1 MRTPENRPR
10 SLALLLLLIPLVLAL
25 APTASAYT
33 WPPSASQAS
42 SPLLTNGCL
51 VSPRGIPTCGAYVG
65 ATYGSN
71 SDVTPW
77 ESEMGKHLGVHRTF
91 WGPSGVTKA
100 VATAKAD
107 VAHDRIPWISFK
119 TPYSW
124 TLMAAGAGD
133 AWAQDIA
140 ARLASIGGP
149 VWVAIHHEPEND
161 DQDIRMWKAMQE
173 RLAPIMRAEAPNL
186 GYSVILMGYHQ
197 FYGEPKHS
205 LSAMWPNTK
214 IDLAGFDIYEE
225 YGVQGRYK
233 WKDISG
239 YFAKIQQWSASSG
252 VPWGL
257 AETGYSDPAAQQ
269 MPDWPSLT
277 YDNMVSHGGIAF
289 TYFNT
294 TLNSKANWAL
304 TTTAK
309 KNAFTTVNRTAPT
322 MQ

>member
-1 MRTPENRPR
+1 MRTPENRRPR
-10 SLALLLLLIPLVLAL
+10 SVALLLLLVPLILAL
-25 APTASAYT
+25 AG
-33 WPPSASQAS
+33 PPSASQAA

-71 SDVTPW
+71 SDVTAW
-77 ESEMGKHLGVHRTF
+77 ESEMGKRLGVHRTF
-91 WGPSGVTKA
+91 WGPSGVAKA

-107 VAHDRIPWISFK
+107 VAHHRIPWISFK
-119 TPYSW
+119 APYSW
-124 TLMAAGAGD
+124 ELMAVGAGD
-133 AWAQDIA
+133 QWARDIA
-140 ARLASIGGP
+140 TRLSSIGGP
-149 VWVAIHHEPEND
+149 VWVAVHHEPEND
-161 DQDIRMWKAMQE
+161 GGNIQAWKAMQE
-173 RLAPIMRAEAPNL
+173 HLAPIMRAAAPNL

-197 FYGEPKHS
+197 FYGDPKHS

-233 WKDISG
+233 WKDIDA
-239 YFAKIQQWSASSG
+239 YFAKMQQWSATSG

-257 AETGYSDPAAQQ
+257 AETGYSDPAALQK
-269 MPDWPSLT
+269 PNWPSLT

-304 TTTAK
+304 STTAK